1 CRPPRS
7 RRPSP
12 LWLLPSARSSS
23 GWMRFSAPTRS
34 ARAGRSSSAISR
46 AVASASTTCSW
57 IRPSTS
63 RPPRSST
70 CCWRCPSTGASRSTR
85 SSCSAASRRARPSA
99 ASRSAS
105 APSWSPCCAA

>member
-12 LWLLPSARSSS
+12 LWQLPSDRSCSGWMPFSARTRSVRAVPSSS
-23 GWMRFSAPTRS
+23 GT
-34 ARAGRSSSAISR
+34 SR
-46 AVASASTTCSW
+46 VVASASTTCCS

-85 SSCSAASRRARPSA
+85 SSCSAASRR
-99 ASRSAS
+99 
-105 APSWSPCCAA
+105 